1 MHKAFEILMY
11 MQEEREFIL
20 EALQENDSIASM
32 TSMET
37 EFDEMAELV
46 SDRFELLS
54 RLDQVEKMIEQVQFL
69 IGEDDR
75 HE

>member
-1 MHKAFEILMY
+1 MHKAYEILMY

-20 EALQENDSIASM
+20 EALQENDSVASM

-69 IGEDDR
+69 IGEDD
-75 HE
+75 

>member
-1 MHKAFEILMY
+1 MHKAYEILMY

-20 EALQENDSIASM
+20 EALQENDSIAGM

-37 EFDEMAELV
+37 EFEEMAELV
-46 SDRFELLS
+46 SDRFELLA

-69 IGEDDR
+69 IGEGD
-75 HE
+75 

>member
-11 MQEEREFIL
+11 MQEEREYIL
-20 EALQENDSIASM
+20 EALQENDAIASM

-46 SDRFELLS
+46 SDRFELIS

-69 IGEDDR
+69 IGEDDY

>member
-11 MQEEREFIL
+11 MQEEREFII
-20 EALQENDSIASM
+20 EALQENDSIAGM

-69 IGEDDR
+69 IGEDD
-75 HE
+75 

>member
-20 EALQENDSIASM
+20 EALEENNAMGLSLCLQTD
-32 TSMET
+32 
-37 EFDEMAELV
+37 FDEIAELV

-69 IGEDDR
+69 IGEDD
-75 HE
+75 

>member
-69 IGEDDR
+69 IGEDD
-75 HE
+75 

>member
-46 SDRFELLS
+46 SDRFELIS

-69 IGEDDR
+69 IGEDD
-75 HE
+75 

>member
-37 EFDEMAELV
+37 DFDEIAELV

-69 IGEDDR
+69 IGEDDY

>member
-11 MQEEREFIL
+11 MQEEREYIL

-54 RLDQVEKMIEQVQFL
+54 RLEQVEKMIEQVQFL
-69 IGEDDR
+69 IGEDD
-75 HE
+75 